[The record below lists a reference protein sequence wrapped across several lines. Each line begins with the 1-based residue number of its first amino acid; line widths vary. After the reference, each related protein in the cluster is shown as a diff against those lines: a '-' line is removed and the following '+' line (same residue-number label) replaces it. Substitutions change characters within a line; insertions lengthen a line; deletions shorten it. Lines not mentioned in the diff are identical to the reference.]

1 MDNGNRKLIFSLLG
15 IGVAIGIILSAIAGG
30 IFHLITGSKSNETVL
45 PVSPNVVESLS
56 DTDSS
61 DSIDTE
67 SEAISSED
75 ASASSIPPT
84 HEGDTWNK
92 DTVYNGGEQVQ
103 YNGKIYQSKW
113 WTQGDVPDSA
123 TEPSPWDCVGEAP
136 KKETSSE
143 AEEDIM
149 NEPNVKPSDKKDGQF
164 KVVGY
169 YPDWEAD
176 KMDRIQYDVVTHI
189 IYAFA
194 IPKEDGT
201 LRPLD
206 NPSTA
211 KKLIKQAHKNDT
223 KVLIAIGGW
232 SYNDIPLEPTFKA
245 ATNSDEKIDSLVKSI
260 FDMVDEY
267 GFDGVDV
274 DWEHPRYGDVTQ
286 TQYEKLIV
294 ALNKET
300 KKRNLLLTCA
310 VLSGVSAEGTTMYD
324 AAAHTDTVLNCLDWI
339 NVMAYDGGDGERHSS
354 FDFAVNC
361 GNYWKNTRKLPA
373 EKVVL
378 GVPFYGRPSW
388 STYDAILE
396 INPDAYK
403 TDITTV
409 RGMEAHYN
417 GIATIQKKTKWA
429 KENVGGIMI
438 WELSQDTTD
447 KSKSLLS
454 AIGKIAK

>member
-1 MDNGNRKLIFSLLG
+1 MDNGNRKLILSLLAVG
-15 IGVAIGIILSAIAGG
+15 IAIGIILSAIFGG
-30 IFHLITGSKSNETVL
+30 IFHLIAGQKAKEASTTEVSSIVSEETTSSEVSETTSGNET
-45 PVSPNVVESLS
+45 
-56 DTDSS
+56 SS
-61 DSIDTE
+61 
-67 SEAISSED
+67 SEAETPIK
-75 ASASSIPPT
+75 T
-84 HEGDTWNK
+84 HEGDTWSK

-113 WTQGDVPDSA
+113 WTQGDVPNSE
-123 TEPSPWDCVGEAP
+123 TEPSPWELVGEAP
-136 KKETSSE
+136 KEETASKP
-143 AEEDIM
+143 EEDIM
-149 NEPNVKPSDKKDGQF
+149 NEPDIKPSNKKDNAF
-164 KVVGY
+164 RVVGY

-176 KMDRIQYDVVTHI
+176 KMDRIQYDVITHI
-189 IYAFA
+189 NYAFA

-206 NPSTA
+206 NPDTA

-245 ATNSDEKIDSLVKSI
+245 ATNSDDKIDTLVKSI
-260 FDMVDEY
+260 LDMVEHY
-267 GFDGVDV
+267 GFDGVDI
-274 DWEHPRYGDVTQ
+274 DWEHPRYGDITQ
-286 TQYEKLIV
+286 TQYEKFIT

-300 KKRNLLLTCA
+300 KKKGLLLTAA
-310 VLSGVSAEGTTMYD
+310 VLSGVSADGTKMYD
-324 AAAHTDTVLNCLDWI
+324 AAAHTDKVLSCLDWI
-339 NVMAYDGGDGERHSS
+339 NVMAYDGGDGDRHSS

-361 GNYWKNTRKLPA
+361 GKYWHEARKLPA

-378 GVPFYGRPSW
+378 GVPFYARPSW
-388 STYDAILE
+388 SPYDAILE
-396 INPDAYK
+396 ANPDAYK
-403 TDITTV
+403 TDISTI